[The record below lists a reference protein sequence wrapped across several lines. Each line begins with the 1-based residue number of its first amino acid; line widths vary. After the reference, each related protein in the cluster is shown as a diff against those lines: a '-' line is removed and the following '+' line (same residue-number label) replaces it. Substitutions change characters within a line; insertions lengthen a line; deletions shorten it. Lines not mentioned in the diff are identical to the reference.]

1 LSSTLSTLRKL
12 PHKLRQLSR
21 SLYLLAADPRQLGS
35 NSRRLWRAWRT
46 GGSQMLKHQLLSL
59 GHPDA
64 PTVPVAPTDAWQDYQ
79 QRLSSE
85 VLPVLRA
92 EIAALKQPV
101 SISILV
107 PTYNTDP
114 AMLTAMVDS
123 VRAQIY
129 PHWELCIADDASPKP
144 HVRQMLQ
151 ELAAQEPRIKLHLG
165 ESNHGV
171 SHASNRALALA
182 TSPFVVL
189 LDHDDLL
196 QPQAIYRVAQSV
208 MADDPDMLY
217 SDEVLVSPDGKEV
230 LQYFHRPAFSPEYL
244 RSHPYIVHMAGF
256 RTALLRSLGGFDETL
271 GISQDYDLILRV
283 SEAASRIVHL
293 PEILYQWRT
302 HTGSAGHDKM
312 AQVMSTSTAVLQ
324 RHLDRSGVAA
334 RSAPGVSFNFFETQH
349 QIADGQR
356 VAIIIPTKNYGSL
369 VRQCVDSI
377 RATVQHAAYDLI
389 VIDHASTEQASLDYF
404 AQLEQEGTAT
414 VLRYQ
419 GPFNFSAINNWAVR
433 QLTRPYS
440 HYLFCNNDIEAL
452 ESGWL
457 EHMLS
462 QCQDPSVGMVGA
474 QLLYPDRTSIQHA
487 GVCVGAFGIAEHYG
501 KFLKLPPD
509 RVDIAFM
516 GRLVSTHEVSAVTAA
531 CLLMRKETFDAIDG
545 YDEKLAVG
553 FGDVDLCLRTLQLGW
568 RVLYCPQATLVHHE
582 SITRG
587 KAEGYDPH
595 PEDSALFASRWRDF
609 LDQGDPYFHPA
620 FEVRHTCWLVRTP
633 LHCEASINRRLF
645 SRSGLGQRMQR
656 LSYSASVSVPLP
668 QAAAAAGTQ
677 PSA

>member
-1 LSSTLSTLRKL
+1 MRRL
-12 PHKLRQLSR
+12 PHKLRQLGR

-35 NSRRLWRAWRT
+35 NGRKLWRAWRA
-46 GGSQMLKHQLLSL
+46 GGTQMLKHQLLSL

-64 PTVPVAPTDAWQDYQ
+64 PTIPVAPTDAWQDYQ
-79 QRLSSE
+79 QRLNE
-85 VLPVLRA
+85 DVLPVLRA
-92 EIAALKQPV
+92 EVAAMAQPV
-101 SISILV
+101 TISILV

-114 AMLTAMVDS
+114 AMLTAMVES
-123 VRAQIY
+123 VRSQIY

-165 ESNHGV
+165 EANRGV
-171 SHASNRALALA
+171 SHATNQALALA
-182 TSPFVVL
+182 SSPFVVL

-196 QPQAIYRVAQSV
+196 QPQAIYRVAQCV
-208 MADDPDMLY
+208 LADDPDMLY
-217 SDEVLVSPDGKEV
+217 SDEVLVSPDGSQV

-244 RSHPYIVHMAGF
+244 RSHPYIVHMVGF
-256 RTALLRSLGGFDETL
+256 RTALLRQLGGFDEAL
-271 GISQDYDLILRV
+271 AISQDYDLILRV
-283 SEAASRIVHL
+283 SEAASRIAHI

-302 HTGSAGHDKM
+302 HTGSAGHEKM
-312 AQVMSTSTAVLQ
+312 AQVMATSTAVLQ
-324 RHLDRSGVAA
+324 RHLERTGQQATSV
-334 RSAPGVSFNFFETQH
+334 SGVSFNFFETRH
-349 QIADGQR
+349 QIAADQR
-356 VAIIIPTKNYGSL
+356 VAIIIPTKNYGHL
-369 VRQCVDSI
+369 VRQCVESI
-377 RATVQHAAYDLI
+377 RATTKQAQYDLI
-389 VIDHASTEQASLDYF
+389 VIDHESTDAASLEYF
-404 AQLEQEGTAT
+404 AQIAQDGTAT

-433 QLTRPYS
+433 QLTRSYT

-452 ESGWL
+452 HEGWL
-457 EHMLS
+457 EQLLS

-516 GRLVSTHEVSAVTAA
+516 GRLVCTHEVSAVTAA
-531 CLLMRKETFDAIDG
+531 CLLMRKEAFDAIDG

-568 RVLYCPQATLVHHE
+568 RVLYCPQATLIHHE

-609 LDQGDPYFHPA
+609 LDAGDPYHHPA

-633 LHCEASINRRLF
+633 MRCEPSINRRLF
-645 SRSGLGQRMQR
+645 NRSGLGQRMQHLGYS
-656 LSYSASVSVPLP
+656 LSESKTIAEG
-668 QAAAAAGTQ
+668 A
-677 PSA
+677 

>member
-1 LSSTLSTLRKL
+1 MSSLLSTLRRL
-12 PHKLRQLSR
+12 PHKLRQLGR

-35 NSRRLWRAWRT
+35 NGRKLWRAWRA
-46 GGSQMLKHQLLSL
+46 GGKQMLKHQLLSL

-64 PTVPVAPTDAWQDYQ
+64 PTIPVAPTDAWQDYQ
-79 QRLSSE
+79 QRLNE
-85 VLPVLRA
+85 DVLPVLRA
-92 EIAALKQPV
+92 EVAAMAQPV
-101 SISILV
+101 TISILV

-114 AMLTAMVDS
+114 AMLTAMVES
-123 VRAQIY
+123 VRSQIY

-165 ESNHGV
+165 ETNRGV
-171 SHASNRALALA
+171 SHATNQALALA
-182 TSPFVVL
+182 SSPFVVL

-196 QPQAIYRVAQSV
+196 QPQAIYRVAQCV
-208 MADDPDMLY
+208 LADDPDMLY
-217 SDEVLVSPDGKEV
+217 SDEVLVSPDGSQV

-244 RSHPYIVHMAGF
+244 RSHPYIVHMVGF
-256 RTALLRSLGGFDETL
+256 RTALLRQLGGFDETL
-271 GISQDYDLILRV
+271 AISQDYDLILRV
-283 SEAASRIVHL
+283 SEAASRIAHI

-302 HTGSAGHDKM
+302 HTGSAGHEKM
-312 AQVMSTSTAVLQ
+312 AQVMATSTAVLQ
-324 RHLDRSGVAA
+324 RHLERTGQQATSV
-334 RSAPGVSFNFFETQH
+334 SGVSFNFFETRH
-349 QIADGQR
+349 QIAADQR
-356 VAIIIPTKNYGSL
+356 VAIIIPTKNYGHL

-377 RATVQHAAYDLI
+377 RATTKQAQYDLI
-389 VIDHASTEQASLDYF
+389 VIDHESTDAASLEYF
-404 AQLEQEGTAT
+404 AQIAQDGTAT

-433 QLTRPYS
+433 QLTRSYT

-452 ESGWL
+452 HEGWL
-457 EHMLS
+457 EQLLS

-516 GRLVSTHEVSAVTAA
+516 GRLVCTHEVSAVTAA
-531 CLLMRKETFDAIDG
+531 CLLMRKEAFDAIDG

-568 RVLYCPQATLVHHE
+568 RVLYCPQATLIHHE

-609 LDQGDPYFHPA
+609 LDAGDPYHHPA

-633 LHCEASINRRLF
+633 MRCEPSINRRLF
-645 SRSGLGQRMQR
+645 NRSGLGQRMQHLGYS
-656 LSYSASVSVPLP
+656 LSESKTIAEG
-668 QAAAAAGTQ
+668 A
-677 PSA
+677 

>member
-1 LSSTLSTLRKL
+1 MSFSLSTLRKL

-21 SLYLLAADPRQLGS
+21 SMYLLAADPRHLGG
-35 NSRRLWRAWRT
+35 NSRKLWRAWRA
-46 GGSQMLKHQLLSL
+46 GGLQLLKHQLLSL

-64 PTVPVAPTDAWQDYQ
+64 PTVAVAPTDAWQDYQ
-79 QRLSSE
+79 ARLQSH

-92 EIAALKQPV
+92 EIDALTQPV
-101 SISILV
+101 TISILV
-107 PTYNTDP
+107 PTYNTAP
-114 AMLTAMVDS
+114 EMLTAMVES

-144 HVRQMLQ
+144 HVREMLQ
-151 ELAAQEPRIKLHLG
+151 ALAAQEPRIKLHLG
-165 ESNHGV
+165 ETNHGV
-171 SHASNRALALA
+171 SHATNQALALA

-196 QPQAIYRVAQSV
+196 QPQAIYRVAQCV

-217 SDEVLVSPDGKEV
+217 SDEVLVSPDGSQV

-244 RSHPYIVHMAGF
+244 RSHPYIVHLVGF
-256 RTALLRSLGGFDETL
+256 RTALLRELGGFDEGL

-283 SEAASRIVHL
+283 SEAAQRIAHI

-312 AQVMSTSTAVLQ
+312 AQVMDTSTAVLQ
-324 RHLDRSGVAA
+324 RHLDRTGQPATSV
-334 RSAPGVSFNFFETQH
+334 PGVSFNFFQTRH
-349 QIADGQR
+349 QIADDQR
-356 VAIIIPTKNYGSL
+356 VAIIIPTKNYGHL
-369 VRQCVDSI
+369 VRQCVESI
-377 RATVQHAAYDLI
+377 QATVKHAKYDLI

-404 AQLEQEGTAT
+404 AQLAQDGTAT
-414 VLRYQ
+414 VLHYE

-433 QLTRPYS
+433 QLQRTYT

-452 ESGWL
+452 HEGWL
-457 EHMLS
+457 EHMLA
-462 QCQDPSVGMVGA
+462 QCQNPSVGMVGA

-509 RVDIAFM
+509 LVDIAFM
-516 GRLVSTHEVSAVTAA
+516 GRLVCTHEVSAVTAA
-531 CLLMRKETFDAIDG
+531 CLLMRKETFDAVNG

-609 LDQGDPYFHPA
+609 LDAGDPYFHPA

-633 LHCEASINRRLF
+633 MTCEPSIRRRLF
-645 SRSGLGQRMQR
+645 IRSGLGQRMQR
-656 LSYSASVSVPLP
+656 LSTSVNESKTIAASA
-668 QAAAAAGTQ
+668 
-677 PSA
+677 

>member
-1 LSSTLSTLRKL
+1 MSSLLSTLRRL
-12 PHKLRQLSR
+12 PHKLRQLGR

-35 NSRRLWRAWRT
+35 NGRKLWRAWRA
-46 GGSQMLKHQLLSL
+46 GGKQMLKHQLLSL

-64 PTVPVAPTDAWQDYQ
+64 PTIPVAPTDAWQDYQ
-79 QRLSSE
+79 QRLNE
-85 VLPVLRA
+85 DVLPVLRT
-92 EIAALKQPV
+92 EVAAMAQPV
-101 SISILV
+101 TISILV

-114 AMLTAMVDS
+114 AMLTAMVES
-123 VRAQIY
+123 VRSQIY

-165 ESNHGV
+165 ETNRGV
-171 SHASNRALALA
+171 SHATNQALALA
-182 TSPFVVL
+182 SSPFVVL

-196 QPQAIYRVAQSV
+196 QPQAIYRVAQCV
-208 MADDPDMLY
+208 LADDPDMLY
-217 SDEVLVSPDGKEV
+217 SDEVLVSPDGSQV

-244 RSHPYIVHMAGF
+244 RSHPYIVHMVGF
-256 RTALLRSLGGFDETL
+256 RTALLRQLGGFDETL
-271 GISQDYDLILRV
+271 AISQDYDLILRV
-283 SEAASRIVHL
+283 SEAASRIAHI

-302 HTGSAGHDKM
+302 HTGSAGHEKM
-312 AQVMSTSTAVLQ
+312 AQVMATSTAVLQ
-324 RHLDRSGVAA
+324 RHLERTGQQATSV
-334 RSAPGVSFNFFETQH
+334 SGVSFNFFETRH
-349 QIADGQR
+349 QIAADQR
-356 VAIIIPTKNYGSL
+356 VAIIIPTKNYGHL

-377 RATVQHAAYDLI
+377 RATTKQAQYDLI
-389 VIDHASTEQASLDYF
+389 VIDHESTDAASLEYF
-404 AQLEQEGTAT
+404 AQIAQDGTAT

-433 QLTRPYS
+433 QLTRSYT

-452 ESGWL
+452 HEGWL
-457 EHMLS
+457 EQLLS

-516 GRLVSTHEVSAVTAA
+516 GRLVCTHEVSAVTAA
-531 CLLMRKETFDAIDG
+531 CLLMRKEAFDAIDG

-568 RVLYCPQATLVHHE
+568 RVLYCPQATLIHHE

-609 LDQGDPYFHPA
+609 LDAGDPYHHPA

-633 LHCEASINRRLF
+633 MRCEPSINRRLF
-645 SRSGLGQRMQR
+645 NRSGLGQRMQHLGYS
-656 LSYSASVSVPLP
+656 LSESKTIAEG
-668 QAAAAAGTQ
+668 A
-677 PSA
+677 

>member
-1 LSSTLSTLRKL
+1 MSSPLSTLRRL
-12 PHKLRQLSR
+12 PHKLRQLGR

-35 NSRRLWRAWRT
+35 NGRKLWRAWRA
-46 GGSQMLKHQLLSL
+46 GGTQMLKHQLLSL

-64 PTVPVAPTDAWQDYQ
+64 PTIPVAPTDAWQDYQ
-79 QRLSSE
+79 QRLNE
-85 VLPVLRA
+85 DVLPVLRT
-92 EIAALKQPV
+92 EVAAMAQPV
-101 SISILV
+101 TISILV

-114 AMLTAMVDS
+114 AMLTAMVES
-123 VRAQIY
+123 VRSQIY

-165 ESNHGV
+165 ETNRGV
-171 SHASNRALALA
+171 SHATNQALALA
-182 TSPFVVL
+182 SSPFVVL

-196 QPQAIYRVAQSV
+196 QPQAIYRVAQCV
-208 MADDPDMLY
+208 LADDPDMLY
-217 SDEVLVSPDGKEV
+217 SDEVLVSPDGSQV

-244 RSHPYIVHMAGF
+244 RSHPYIVHMVGF
-256 RTALLRSLGGFDETL
+256 RTALLRQLGGFDEAL
-271 GISQDYDLILRV
+271 AISQDYDLILRV
-283 SEAASRIVHL
+283 SEAASRIAHI

-302 HTGSAGHDKM
+302 HTGSAGHEKM
-312 AQVMSTSTAVLQ
+312 AQVMATSTAVLQ
-324 RHLDRSGVAA
+324 RHLERTGQQATSV
-334 RSAPGVSFNFFETQH
+334 SGVSFNFFETRH
-349 QIADGQR
+349 QIAADQR
-356 VAIIIPTKNYGSL
+356 VAIIIPTKNYGHL

-377 RATVQHAAYDLI
+377 RATTKQAQYDLI
-389 VIDHASTEQASLDYF
+389 VIDHESTDAASLDYF
-404 AQLEQEGTAT
+404 AQIAQDGTAT

-433 QLTRPYS
+433 QLTRSYT

-452 ESGWL
+452 HEGWL
-457 EHMLS
+457 EQLLS

-516 GRLVSTHEVSAVTAA
+516 GRLVCTHEVSAVTAA
-531 CLLMRKETFDAIDG
+531 CLLMRKEAFDAIDG

-568 RVLYCPQATLVHHE
+568 RVLYCPQATLIHHE

-609 LDQGDPYFHPA
+609 LDAGDPYHHPA

-633 LHCEASINRRLF
+633 MRCEPSINRRLF
-645 SRSGLGQRMQR
+645 NRSGLGQRMQHLGYS
-656 LSYSASVSVPLP
+656 LSESKTIAE
-668 QAAAAAGTQ
+668 GD
-677 PSA
+677 

>member
-1 LSSTLSTLRKL
+1 MSSPLSTLRRL
-12 PHKLRQLSR
+12 PHKLRQLGR

-35 NSRRLWRAWRT
+35 NSRKLWRAWRA
-46 GGSQMLKHQLLSL
+46 GGTQMLKHQLLSL

-64 PTVPVAPTDAWQDYQ
+64 PTIPVAPTDAWQDYQ
-79 QRLSSE
+79 QRLNDD

-92 EIAALKQPV
+92 EIAAMAQPV
-101 SISILV
+101 TISILV

-114 AMLTAMVDS
+114 AMLTAMAES
-123 VRAQIY
+123 VRSQIY

-151 ELAAQEPRIKLHLG
+151 ELAAQESRIKLHLG
-165 ESNHGV
+165 ETNRGV
-171 SHASNRALALA
+171 SHATNQALALA
-182 TSPFVVL
+182 SSPFVVL

-196 QPQAIYRVAQSV
+196 QPQAIYRVAQCV
-208 MADDPDMLY
+208 LADDPDMLY
-217 SDEVLVSPDGKEV
+217 SDEVLVSPDASQV

-244 RSHPYIVHMAGF
+244 RSHPYIVHMVGF
-256 RTALLRSLGGFDETL
+256 RTALLRELGGFDEALT
-271 GISQDYDLILRV
+271 ISQDYDLILRV
-283 SEAASRIVHL
+283 SEAASRIAHI

-302 HTGSAGHDKM
+302 HTGSAGHEKM
-312 AQVMSTSTAVLQ
+312 AQVMATSTAVLQ
-324 RHLDRSGVAA
+324 RHLDRTGQQAS
-334 RSAPGVSFNFFETQH
+334 SAPGVSFNFFETHH
-349 QIADGQR
+349 QIAADQR
-356 VAIIIPTKNYGSL
+356 VAIIIPTKNYGHL

-377 RATVQHAAYDLI
+377 RATVKQAQYDLI
-389 VIDHASTEQASLDYF
+389 VIDHESTEAASLDYF
-404 AQLEQEGTAT
+404 AQLAQDGTAT
-414 VLRYQ
+414 VLRYK

-433 QLTRPYS
+433 QLTRSYT

-452 ESGWL
+452 HEGWL
-457 EHMLS
+457 EQMLS

-516 GRLVSTHEVSAVTAA
+516 GRLVCTHEVSAVTAA
-531 CLLMRKETFDAIDG
+531 CLLMRKEAFDAIDG

-568 RVLYCPQATLVHHE
+568 RVLYCPQATLIHHE

-609 LDQGDPYFHPA
+609 LDAGDPYHHPA

-633 LHCEASINRRLF
+633 MRCEPSINRRLF
-645 SRSGLGQRMQR
+645 NRSGLAQRMQH
-656 LSYSASVSVPLP
+656 LSYSLSESQSTAE
-668 QAAAAAGTQ
+668 AA
-677 PSA
+677 

>member
-1 LSSTLSTLRKL
+1 MSSPLSYLRRV
-12 PHKLRQLSR
+12 PHKLRQFAR
-21 SLYLLAADPRQLGS
+21 SMYLLASNPRDLGS
-35 NSRRLWRAWRT
+35 NSRKIWHAWRV
-46 GGSQMLKHQLLSL
+46 GGLPMLKHQLLSL

-64 PTVPVAPTDAWQDYQ
+64 PTIAVAPTDVWQDYQ
-79 QRLSSE
+79 QRLNE
-85 VLPVLRA
+85 QVLPVLQV
-92 EIAALKQPV
+92 EIAALQQPV
-101 SISILV
+101 TISILV
-107 PTYNTDP
+107 PTYNTQPD
-114 AMLTAMVDS
+114 MLTAMIES

-129 PHWELCIADDASPKP
+129 PHWELCIADDASPQP

-151 ELAAQEPRIKLHLG
+151 DWAVQDARIKLHLG
-165 ESNHGV
+165 DTNHGV
-171 SHASNRALALA
+171 SHATNRALALA

-208 MADDPDMLY
+208 QADDPDMLY
-217 SDEVLVSPDGKEV
+217 SDEVLVSPDASQV

-244 RSHPYIVHMAGF
+244 RSHPYIVHMVGF
-256 RTALLRSLGGFDETL
+256 RTALLRQLGGFDETL
-271 GISQDYDLILRV
+271 TISQDYDLILRV
-283 SEAASRIVHL
+283 SEAASRIVHI

-312 AQVMSTSTAVLQ
+312 AQVMQTSTAVLQ
-324 RHLDRSGVAA
+324 RHLDRTGQAA
-334 RSAPGVSFNFFETQH
+334 QSVPGVSFNFFETRH
-349 QIADGQR
+349 QIANDQR
-356 VAIIIPTKNYGSL
+356 VAIIIPTKNYGNL
-369 VRQCVDSI
+369 VRQCIDSI
-377 RATVQHAAYDLI
+377 RATTHQAAYDLI
-389 VIDHASTEQASLDYF
+389 LIDHDSTEQASLDYF
-404 AQLEQEGTAT
+404 AQLQQDGIAT
-414 VLRYQ
+414 VLRYH
-419 GPFNFSAINNWAVR
+419 GAFNFSAINNWAVR
-433 QLTRPYS
+433 QLQRSYS

-452 ESGWL
+452 HDGWL
-457 EHMLS
+457 EAMLA

-516 GRLVSTHEVSAVTAA
+516 GRLVTTHEVSAVTAA
-531 CLLMRKETFDAIDG
+531 CLLIRKETFDAIDG

-568 RVLYCPQATLVHHE
+568 RVLYCPQATLIHHE

-595 PEDSALFASRWRDF
+595 PEDSALFASRWKEF
-609 LDQGDPYFHPA
+609 LANGDPYFHPA

-633 LHCEASINRRLF
+633 MLSQASIKRRLF
-645 SRSGLGQRMQR
+645 TRSGLGQRMQR
-656 LSYSASVSVPLP
+656 LSFSESAAVPAATTTSVTV
-668 QAAAAAGTQ
+668 Q
-677 PSA
+677 

>member
-1 LSSTLSTLRKL
+1 MSSPLSTLRRL
-12 PHKLRQLSR
+12 PHKLRQLGR

-35 NSRRLWRAWRT
+35 NGRKLWRAWRA
-46 GGSQMLKHQLLSL
+46 GGTQMLKHQLLSL

-64 PTVPVAPTDAWQDYQ
+64 PTIPVAPTDAWQDYQ
-79 QRLSSE
+79 QRLNE
-85 VLPVLRA
+85 DVLPVLRA
-92 EIAALKQPV
+92 EVAAMAQPV
-101 SISILV
+101 TISILV

-114 AMLTAMVDS
+114 AMLTAMVES
-123 VRAQIY
+123 VRSQIY

-165 ESNHGV
+165 EANRGV
-171 SHASNRALALA
+171 SHATNQALALA
-182 TSPFVVL
+182 SSPFVVL

-196 QPQAIYRVAQSV
+196 QPQAIYRVAQCV
-208 MADDPDMLY
+208 LADDPDMLY
-217 SDEVLVSPDGKEV
+217 SDEVLVSPDGSQV

-244 RSHPYIVHMAGF
+244 RSHPYIVHMVGF
-256 RTALLRSLGGFDETL
+256 RTALLRQFGGFDEALT
-271 GISQDYDLILRV
+271 ISQDYDLILRV
-283 SEAASRIVHL
+283 SEAASRIAHI

-302 HTGSAGHDKM
+302 HTGSAGHEKM
-312 AQVMSTSTAVLQ
+312 AQVMATSTAVLQ
-324 RHLDRSGVAA
+324 RHLERTGQQATSV
-334 RSAPGVSFNFFETQH
+334 SGVSFNFFETRH
-349 QIADGQR
+349 QIAADQR
-356 VAIIIPTKNYGSL
+356 VAIIIPTKNYGHL

-377 RATVQHAAYDLI
+377 RATTKQAQYDLI
-389 VIDHASTEQASLDYF
+389 VIDHESTDAASLEYF
-404 AQLEQEGTAT
+404 AQIAQDGTAT

-433 QLTRPYS
+433 QLTRSYT

-452 ESGWL
+452 HEGWL
-457 EHMLS
+457 EQLLS

-516 GRLVSTHEVSAVTAA
+516 GRLVCTHEVSAVTAA
-531 CLLMRKETFDAIDG
+531 CLLMRKEAFDAIDG

-568 RVLYCPQATLVHHE
+568 RVLYCPQATLIHHE

-609 LDQGDPYFHPA
+609 LDAGDPYHHPA

-633 LHCEASINRRLF
+633 MRCEPSINRRLF
-645 SRSGLGQRMQR
+645 NRSGLGQRMQHLGYS
-656 LSYSASVSVPLP
+656 LSESKTIAEG
-668 QAAAAAGTQ
+668 A
-677 PSA
+677 

>member
-1 LSSTLSTLRKL
+1 MRRL
-12 PHKLRQLSR
+12 PHKLRQLGR

-35 NSRRLWRAWRT
+35 NGRKLWRAWRA
-46 GGSQMLKHQLLSL
+46 GGKQMLKHQLLSL

-64 PTVPVAPTDAWQDYQ
+64 PTIPVAPTDAWQDYQ
-79 QRLSSE
+79 QRLNE
-85 VLPVLRA
+85 DVLPVLRT
-92 EIAALKQPV
+92 EVAAMAQPV
-101 SISILV
+101 TISILV

-114 AMLTAMVDS
+114 AMLTAMVES
-123 VRAQIY
+123 VRSQIY

-165 ESNHGV
+165 ETNRGV
-171 SHASNRALALA
+171 SHATNQALALA
-182 TSPFVVL
+182 SSPFVVL

-196 QPQAIYRVAQSV
+196 QPQAIYRVAQCV
-208 MADDPDMLY
+208 LADDPDMLY
-217 SDEVLVSPDGKEV
+217 SDEVLVSPDGSQV

-244 RSHPYIVHMAGF
+244 RSHPYIVHMVGF
-256 RTALLRSLGGFDETL
+256 RTALLRQLGGFDETL
-271 GISQDYDLILRV
+271 AISQDYDLILRV
-283 SEAASRIVHL
+283 SEAASRIAHI

-302 HTGSAGHDKM
+302 HTGSAGHEKM
-312 AQVMSTSTAVLQ
+312 AQVMATSTAVLQ
-324 RHLDRSGVAA
+324 RHLERTGQQATSV
-334 RSAPGVSFNFFETQH
+334 SGVSFNFFETRH
-349 QIADGQR
+349 QIAADQR
-356 VAIIIPTKNYGSL
+356 VAIIIPTKNYGHL

-377 RATVQHAAYDLI
+377 RATTKQAQYDLI
-389 VIDHASTEQASLDYF
+389 VIDHESTDAASLEYF
-404 AQLEQEGTAT
+404 AQIAQDGTAT

-433 QLTRPYS
+433 QLTRSYT

-452 ESGWL
+452 HEGWL
-457 EHMLS
+457 EQLLS

-516 GRLVSTHEVSAVTAA
+516 GRLVCTHEVSAVTAA
-531 CLLMRKETFDAIDG
+531 CLLMRKEAFDAIDG

-568 RVLYCPQATLVHHE
+568 RVLYCPQATLIHHE

-609 LDQGDPYFHPA
+609 LDAGDPYHHPA

-633 LHCEASINRRLF
+633 MRCEPSINRRLF
-645 SRSGLGQRMQR
+645 NRSGLGQRMQHLGYS
-656 LSYSASVSVPLP
+656 LSESKTIAEG
-668 QAAAAAGTQ
+668 A
-677 PSA
+677 

>member
-1 LSSTLSTLRKL
+1 MSSPLSTLRRL
-12 PHKLRQLSR
+12 PHKLRQLGR

-35 NSRRLWRAWRT
+35 NGRKLWRAWRA
-46 GGSQMLKHQLLSL
+46 GGTQMLKHQLLSL

-64 PTVPVAPTDAWQDYQ
+64 PTIPVAPTDAWQDYQ
-79 QRLSSE
+79 QRLNE
-85 VLPVLRA
+85 DVLPVLRA
-92 EIAALKQPV
+92 EVAAMAQPV
-101 SISILV
+101 TISILV

-114 AMLTAMVDS
+114 AMLTAMVES
-123 VRAQIY
+123 VRSQIY

-165 ESNHGV
+165 EANRGV
-171 SHASNRALALA
+171 SHATNQALALA
-182 TSPFVVL
+182 SSPFVVL

-196 QPQAIYRVAQSV
+196 QPQAIYRVAQCV
-208 MADDPDMLY
+208 LADDPDMLY
-217 SDEVLVSPDGKEV
+217 SDEVLVSPDGSQV

-244 RSHPYIVHMAGF
+244 RSHPYIVHMVGF
-256 RTALLRSLGGFDETL
+256 RTALLRQLGGFDEAL
-271 GISQDYDLILRV
+271 AISQDYDLILRV
-283 SEAASRIVHL
+283 SEAASRIAHI

-302 HTGSAGHDKM
+302 HTGSAGHEKM
-312 AQVMSTSTAVLQ
+312 AQVMATSTAVLQ
-324 RHLDRSGVAA
+324 RHLERTGQQATSV
-334 RSAPGVSFNFFETQH
+334 SGVSFNFFETRH
-349 QIADGQR
+349 QIAADQR
-356 VAIIIPTKNYGSL
+356 VAIIIPTKNYGHL

-377 RATVQHAAYDLI
+377 RATTKQAQYDLI
-389 VIDHASTEQASLDYF
+389 VIDHESTDAASLEYF
-404 AQLEQEGTAT
+404 AQIAQDGTAT

-433 QLTRPYS
+433 QLTRSYT

-452 ESGWL
+452 HEGWL
-457 EHMLS
+457 EQLLS

-516 GRLVSTHEVSAVTAA
+516 GRLVCTHEVSAVTAA
-531 CLLMRKETFDAIDG
+531 CLLMRKEAFDAIDG

-568 RVLYCPQATLVHHE
+568 RVLYCPQATLIHHE

-609 LDQGDPYFHPA
+609 LDAGDPYHHPA

-633 LHCEASINRRLF
+633 MRCEPSINRRLF
-645 SRSGLGQRMQR
+645 NRSGLGQRMQHLGYS
-656 LSYSASVSVPLP
+656 LSESKTIAEG
-668 QAAAAAGTQ
+668 A
-677 PSA
+677 

>member
-1 LSSTLSTLRKL
+1 MSPSLATLRRL

-21 SLYLLAADPRQLGS
+21 SLYLLFSDPSNLGG
-35 NSRRLWRAWRT
+35 NGRKLWRAWRA
-46 GGSQMLKHQLLSL
+46 GGAQMLKHQLLSL

-64 PTVPVAPTDAWQDYQ
+64 PTIAVAPTDAWQDYQ
-79 QRLSSE
+79 QRLQGV
-85 VLPVLRA
+85 VLPLLRE
-92 EIAALKQPV
+92 EIAALQQQAQGTAPV
-101 SISILV
+101 AISILV
-107 PTYNTDP
+107 PTYNTP
-114 AMLTAMVDS
+114 ADMLTAMVES

-129 PHWELCIADDASPKP
+129 PHWELCIADDASPSP

-151 ELAAQEPRIKLHLG
+151 ALAAQEPRIKLHLG
-165 ESNHGV
+165 EVNRGV
-171 SHASNRALALA
+171 SHATNQALALA
-182 TSPFVVL
+182 SSPFVVL

-196 QPQAIYRVAQSV
+196 QPQAIYRVAQCV
-208 MADDPDMLY
+208 QADDPDMLY
-217 SDEVLVSPDGKEV
+217 SDEVLVSPDGKQV

-244 RSHPYIVHMAGF
+244 RSHPYIVHLVGF
-256 RTALLRSLGGFDETL
+256 RTALLRELGGFDESLT
-271 GISQDYDLILRV
+271 ISQDYDLILRV
-283 SEAASRIVHL
+283 SERARCIAHI

-302 HTGSAGHDKM
+302 HTSSAGHEKM
-312 AQVMSTSTAVLQ
+312 AQVMETSTRVLQ
-324 RHLDRSGVAA
+324 RHLDRSGLPATA
-334 RSAPGVSFNFFETQH
+334 QPGVSFNFFQARH

-377 RATVQHAAYDLI
+377 RATVRHAAYDLI
-389 VIDHASTEQASLDYF
+389 VIDHESTEPSSLDYF
-404 AQLEQEGTAT
+404 AQIAQDGTAT

-419 GPFNFSAINNWAVR
+419 GPFNFSAINNWAVQ
-433 QLTRPYS
+433 QLTGEYT

-452 ESGWL
+452 DEGWL
-457 EHMLS
+457 EHMLA

-516 GRLVSTHEVSAVTAA
+516 GRLVCTHEVSAVTAA
-531 CLLMRKETFDAIDG
+531 CLLMRKQAFDAING

-568 RVLYCPQATLVHHE
+568 RVLYCPQATLIHHE

-595 PEDSALFASRWRDF
+595 PEDSALFASRWRGF
-609 LDQGDPYFHPA
+609 LDAGDPYFHPA

-633 LHCEASINRRLF
+633 LHCEAAISRRLF
-645 SRSGLGQRMQR
+645 TKSGLGLRMQR
-656 LSYSASVSVPLP
+656 LNHSEN
-668 QAAAAAGTQ
+668 
-677 PSA
+677 

>member
-1 LSSTLSTLRKL
+1 MSSPLSTLRRL
-12 PHKLRQLSR
+12 PHKLRQLGR

-35 NSRRLWRAWRT
+35 NGRKLWRAWRA
-46 GGSQMLKHQLLSL
+46 GGTQMLKHQLLSL

-64 PTVPVAPTDAWQDYQ
+64 PTIPVAPTDAWQDYQ
-79 QRLSSE
+79 QRLNE
-85 VLPVLRA
+85 DVLPVLRT
-92 EIAALKQPV
+92 EVAAMAQPV
-101 SISILV
+101 TISILV

-114 AMLTAMVDS
+114 AMLTAMVES
-123 VRAQIY
+123 VRSQIY

-165 ESNHGV
+165 ETNRGV
-171 SHASNRALALA
+171 SHATNQALALA
-182 TSPFVVL
+182 SSPFVVL

-196 QPQAIYRVAQSV
+196 QPQAIYRVAQCV
-208 MADDPDMLY
+208 LADDPDMLY
-217 SDEVLVSPDGKEV
+217 SDEVLVSPDGSQV

-244 RSHPYIVHMAGF
+244 RSHPYIVHMVGF
-256 RTALLRSLGGFDETL
+256 RTALLRQLGGFDEAL
-271 GISQDYDLILRV
+271 AISQDYDLILRV
-283 SEAASRIVHL
+283 SEAASRIAHI

-302 HTGSAGHDKM
+302 HTGSAGHEKM
-312 AQVMSTSTAVLQ
+312 AQVMATSTAVLQ
-324 RHLDRSGVAA
+324 RHLERTGQQATSV
-334 RSAPGVSFNFFETQH
+334 SGVSFNFFETRH
-349 QIADGQR
+349 QIAADQR
-356 VAIIIPTKNYGSL
+356 VAIIIPTKNYGHL
-369 VRQCVDSI
+369 VRQCVESI
-377 RATVQHAAYDLI
+377 RATTKQAQYDLI
-389 VIDHASTEQASLDYF
+389 VIDHESTDAASLDYF
-404 AQLEQEGTAT
+404 AQIAQDGTAT

-433 QLTRPYS
+433 QLTRSYT

-452 ESGWL
+452 HEGWL
-457 EHMLS
+457 EQLLS

-516 GRLVSTHEVSAVTAA
+516 GRLVCTHEVSAVTAA
-531 CLLMRKETFDAIDG
+531 CLLMRKEAFDAIDG

-568 RVLYCPQATLVHHE
+568 RVLYCPQATLIHHE

-609 LDQGDPYFHPA
+609 LDAGDPYHHPA

-633 LHCEASINRRLF
+633 MRCEPSINRRLF
-645 SRSGLGQRMQR
+645 NRSGLGQRMQHLGYS
-656 LSYSASVSVPLP
+656 LSESKTIAE
-668 QAAAAAGTQ
+668 GD
-677 PSA
+677 

>member
-1 LSSTLSTLRKL
+1 MSSPLSTLRRL
-12 PHKLRQLSR
+12 PHKLRQLGR

-35 NSRRLWRAWRT
+35 NSRKLWRAWRA
-46 GGSQMLKHQLLSL
+46 GGTQMLKHQLLSL

-64 PTVPVAPTDAWQDYQ
+64 PTIPVAPTDAWQDYQ
-79 QRLSSE
+79 QRLNDD

-92 EIAALKQPV
+92 EIAAMAQPV
-101 SISILV
+101 TISILV

-114 AMLTAMVDS
+114 AMLTAMVES
-123 VRAQIY
+123 VRSQIY

-151 ELAAQEPRIKLHLG
+151 ELAAQEPRIQLHLG
-165 ESNHGV
+165 ETNRGV
-171 SHASNRALALA
+171 SHATNQALALA
-182 TSPFVVL
+182 SSPFVVL

-196 QPQAIYRVAQSV
+196 QPQAIYRVAQCV
-208 MADDPDMLY
+208 LADDPDMLY
-217 SDEVLVSPDGKEV
+217 SDEVLVSPDASQV

-244 RSHPYIVHMAGF
+244 RSHPYIVHMVGF
-256 RTALLRSLGGFDETL
+256 RTALLRELGGFDEALT
-271 GISQDYDLILRV
+271 ISQDYDLILRV
-283 SEAASRIVHL
+283 SEAASRIAHI

-302 HTGSAGHDKM
+302 HTGSAGHEKM
-312 AQVMSTSTAVLQ
+312 AQVMATSTAVLQ
-324 RHLDRSGVAA
+324 RHLDRTGQQAS
-334 RSAPGVSFNFFETQH
+334 SAPGVSFNFFETHH
-349 QIADGQR
+349 QIAADQR
-356 VAIIIPTKNYGSL
+356 VAIIIPTKNYGHL

-377 RATVQHAAYDLI
+377 RATVKQAQYDLI
-389 VIDHASTEQASLDYF
+389 VIDHESTEAASLDYF
-404 AQLEQEGTAT
+404 AQLAQDGTAT
-414 VLRYQ
+414 VLRYK

-433 QLTRPYS
+433 QLTRSYT

-452 ESGWL
+452 HEGWL
-457 EHMLS
+457 EQMLS

-516 GRLVSTHEVSAVTAA
+516 GRLVCTHEVSAVTAA
-531 CLLMRKETFDAIDG
+531 CLLMRKEAFDAIDG

-568 RVLYCPQATLVHHE
+568 RVLYCPQATLIHHE

-609 LDQGDPYFHPA
+609 LDAGDPYHHPA

-633 LHCEASINRRLF
+633 MRCEPSINRRLF
-645 SRSGLGQRMQR
+645 NRSGLAQRMQH
-656 LSYSASVSVPLP
+656 LSYSLSESQSTAE
-668 QAAAAAGTQ
+668 AA
-677 PSA
+677 

>member
-1 LSSTLSTLRKL
+1 MSSPLSTLRRL
-12 PHKLRQLSR
+12 PHKLRQLGR

-35 NSRRLWRAWRT
+35 NGRKLWRAWRA
-46 GGSQMLKHQLLSL
+46 GGTQMLKHQLLSL

-79 QRLSSE
+79 QRLNND

-92 EIAALKQPV
+92 EVAAMAQPV
-101 SISILV
+101 TISILV

-114 AMLTAMVDS
+114 AMLTAMVES
-123 VRAQIY
+123 VRSQIY

-151 ELAAQEPRIKLHLG
+151 ELATQEPRIKLHLG
-165 ESNHGV
+165 ETNRGV
-171 SHASNRALALA
+171 SHATNQALALA
-182 TSPFVVL
+182 SSPFVVL

-196 QPQAIYRVAQSV
+196 QPQAIYRVAQCV
-208 MADDPDMLY
+208 LADDPDMLY
-217 SDEVLVSPDGKEV
+217 SDEVLVSPDGSQV

-244 RSHPYIVHMAGF
+244 RSHPYIVHMVGF
-256 RTALLRSLGGFDETL
+256 RTALLRQLGGFDEALT
-271 GISQDYDLILRV
+271 ISQDYDLILRV
-283 SEAASRIVHL
+283 SEAASRIAHI

-302 HTGSAGHDKM
+302 HTGSAGHEKM
-312 AQVMSTSTAVLQ
+312 AQVMATSTAVLQ
-324 RHLDRSGVAA
+324 RHLDRTGQQATSAA
-334 RSAPGVSFNFFETQH
+334 GVSFNFFETRH
-349 QIADGQR
+349 RIAADQR
-356 VAIIIPTKNYGSL
+356 VAIIIPTKNYGHL

-377 RATVQHAAYDLI
+377 RATTKQAQYDLI
-389 VIDHASTEQASLDYF
+389 VIDHESTDANSLDYF
-404 AQLEQEGTAT
+404 AQLAQDGTAT
-414 VLRYQ
+414 VLRYK
-419 GPFNFSAINNWAVR
+419 GPFNFSAINNWAVH
-433 QLTRPYS
+433 QLTRSYT

-452 ESGWL
+452 HEGWL
-457 EHMLS
+457 EQMLS

-516 GRLVSTHEVSAVTAA
+516 GRLVCTHEVSAVTAA
-531 CLLMRKETFDAIDG
+531 CLLMRKEAFDAIDG

-568 RVLYCPQATLVHHE
+568 RVLYCPQATLIHHE

-609 LDQGDPYFHPA
+609 LDAGDPYHHPA

-633 LHCEASINRRLF
+633 MRCEPSINRRLF
-645 SRSGLGQRMQR
+645 NRSGLGQRMQHLGYS
-656 LSYSASVSVPLP
+656 LSESKSTAET
-668 QAAAAAGTQ
+668 A
-677 PSA
+677 